1 MQHLNHGLAPERA
14 ALFASVLTDASRI
27 AGLDNTRRICN
38 FLGQTAEETGGFT
51 SLIESTAY
59 KDPERLKALFS
70 NVQGVEH
77 ANRLIEQGPVAI
89 GNTI

>member
-1 MQHLNHGLAPERA
+1 
-14 ALFASVLTDASRI
+14 
-27 AGLDNTRRICN
+27 
-38 FLGQTAEETGGFT
+38 
-51 SLIESTAY
+51 
-59 KDPERLKALFS
+59 LKALFS